1 MAMGDRDGQSRGG
14 RIGRRRTAEEEQRRG
29 EIGGGQRDEVFG
41 ARLRCA

>member
-1 MAMGDRDGQSRGG
+1 MAMGDRDGQPGGG
-14 RIGRRRTAEEEQRRG
+14 RVGRRTAEEEQRRG